1 MLDVL
6 GVFNMSNRDTLSTFE
21 FFKNFP
27 DEDSARKYFET
38 QRWGDKAFCGHC
50 GSEDVVECKDHK
62 PMAYRCKG
70 CRSHFSVRTGTIL
83 AESRLPLQKW
93 LLAIYMLTSARKGIP
108 STQMARELGVTQKTA
123 WFLAQRIRE
132 TWLKEQDH
140 HMSGQVQV
148 DETYIGGKEK
158 NKHSKKKLRA
168 GRGTV
173 GKTAVVGV
181 RSQDGEVR
189 VVVVQDTKAGTLE
202 QFVRQHTEG
211 GATVVTDTH
220 GGYIGL
226 EAAGYQHIKVNHSA
240 GEYIRDMAHTNG
252 IESFWSLLKRGYIG
266 IYHYMSAKHLH
277 RYVKEYSFRHNT
289 AKLGTLDF
297 IALTIGR
304 MAGKRLSYGD
314 LVGA

>member
-1 MLDVL
+1 
-6 GVFNMSNRDTLSTFE
+6 MSDPETLSTFQ
-21 FFKNFP
+21 FFQRFP
-27 DEDSARKYFET
+27 NEEAARKHFET
-38 QRWGDKAFCGHC
+38 QRWGNQTVCGHC
-50 GSEDVVECKDHK
+50 GSVDVVEVKDHK
-62 PMAYRCKG
+62 PMPYRCKD
-70 CRSHFSVRTGTIL
+70 CRKHFSVRTGTVL

-132 TWLKEQDH
+132 TWLKDRDDH
-140 HMSGQVQV
+140 MDGQVQV
-148 DETYIGGKEK
+148 DETYIGGREK
-158 NKHSKKKLRA
+158 NKHASKKLNA

-181 RSQDGEVR
+181 RSENGEVR
-189 VVVVQDTKAGTLE
+189 VVVVENTKAATLE
-202 QFVRQHTEG
+202 QFVRQHAAH

-226 EAAGYQHIKVNHSA
+226 SGAGFNHIRIDHSA

-266 IYHYMSAKHLH
+266 IYHYISAKHLH
-277 RYVKEYSFRHNT
+277 RYVKEFSFRHNT
-289 AKLGTLDF
+289 AKVGTMNF
-297 IALTIGR
+297 IDMTIAR
-304 MAGKRLSYGD
+304 MANKRLTYKGLID
-314 LVGA
+314 A

>member
-1 MLDVL
+1 MP
-6 GVFNMSNRDTLSTFE
+6 NPETLSTFE
-21 FFKNFP
+21 FFQKFP
-27 DEDSARKYFET
+27 NEEAARKYFE
-38 QRWGDKAFCGHC
+38 QRRWGHESICGHC
-50 GSEDVVECKDHK
+50 GSASVVECKNHK
-62 PMAYRCKG
+62 PMPYRCKD
-70 CRSHFSVRTGTIL
+70 CRKHFSVRTGTVL

-132 TWLKEQDH
+132 TWLKDH
-140 HMSGQVQV
+140 DDHMDGQVQV
-148 DETYIGGKEK
+148 DETYVGGREK
-158 NKHSKKKLRA
+158 NKHASKKLNA

-173 GKTAVVGV
+173 GKAAVVGV
-181 RSQDGEVR
+181 RSETGEVR
-189 VVVVQDTKAGTLE
+189 AVVVEDTKASTLE
-202 QFVRQHTEG
+202 RFVRQHAKR

-226 EAAGYQHIKVNHSA
+226 SGAGFNHIRINHSA

-277 RYVKEYSFRHNT
+277 RYVKEFSFRHNT
-289 AKLGTLDF
+289 AKTSTMDF
-297 IALTIGR
+297 IDLTISR
-304 MAGKRLSYGD
+304 MADKRLTYKG
-314 LVGA
+314 LINA

>member
-1 MLDVL
+1 MT
-6 GVFNMSNRDTLSTFE
+6 NPETLSTFQ
-21 FFKNFP
+21 FFQRFP
-27 DEDSARKYFET
+27 TEEAARKHFEA
-38 QRWGDKAFCGHC
+38 QRWGNQPVCGHC
-50 GSEDVVECKDHK
+50 GSVDVVEVKDHK
-62 PMAYRCKG
+62 PMPYRCKD
-70 CRSHFSVRTGTIL
+70 CRKHFSVRTGTVL
-83 AESRLPLQKW
+83 AESRLGLQKW

-132 TWLKEQDH
+132 TWMKDRDDH
-140 HMSGQVQV
+140 MDGQVQV
-148 DETYIGGKEK
+148 DETYVGGREK
-158 NKHSKKKLRA
+158 NKHASKKLNA

-181 RSQDGEVR
+181 RSETGEVR
-189 VVVVQDTKAGTLE
+189 VVVVENTKAATLE
-202 QFVRQHTEG
+202 QFVRQHAAH

-226 EAAGYQHIKVNHSA
+226 SSAGFNHIRINHSA

-277 RYVKEYSFRHNT
+277 RYVKEFSFRHNT
-289 AKLGTLDF
+289 AKVGTMNF
-297 IALTIGR
+297 INMTISR
-304 MAGKRLSYGD
+304 MDNKRLTYKG
-314 LVGA
+314 LINA